1 MAGILR
7 FNVGEVRKLYNHSM
21 AAKEHFASARDAFE
35 DKYHKGG
42 KVVMQDGVEWPD
54 AKNIDTTLIPAAI
67 CLVGD
72 QGVYLMSNG
81 LPPMLV
87 EGSETK
93 RVVAY
98 AKGVDPRTDEEWQGV
113 YLMSNGLP
121 PMLVEGS
128 ETKRVV
134 AYAKGVD
141 PRTDEEW
148 YRVKRDVFGGDDGV
162 EHLPLSLFS
171 DLMEMDDDLE
181 IRVSITQ
188 RSIRISAEPKSK
200 TKTKSP
206 TQKP

>member
-98 AKGVDPRTDEEWQGV
+98 AKGVDPRTDEEW
-113 YLMSNGLP
+113 
-121 PMLVEGS
+121 
-128 ETKRVV
+128 
-134 AYAKGVD
+134 
-141 PRTDEEW
+141 